1 MISYYRLG
9 DLVLLSLTREEE
21 VKLLTHHPNTIGSRY
36 ILSRPSGK
44 MNKIDK
50 IQLITRIFFEYIEA
64 NRHLIPA
71 DIMNSV
77 VIHLRLG
84 DVVAGTTEHE
94 SGKRPHPIEYLQA
107 QLKGCDSD
115 GIVKRYLIGACF
127 FAETSSTNVEECENK
142 SNLYLNA
149 VLNETRAEHLN
160 SGVADI
166 DLCIGVLAKQFI
178 QGKGYFS
185 QLIVD
190 IRKQLNLPSIECKT
204 EN

>member
-9 DLVLLSLTREEE
+9 DLVLLSLTPQEQA
-21 VKLLTHHPNTIGSRY
+21 KLLEYHPNTIGSRY
-36 ILSRPSGK
+36 ILNSPKG
-44 MNKIDK
+44 
-50 IQLITRIFFEYIEA
+50 IQLITRLVLEYSEA

-84 DVVAGTTEHE
+84 DVIAGTTWHE
-94 SGKRPHPIEYLQA
+94 SGKRPHSLEYIQA
-107 QLKGCDSD
+107 QLKGCDD
-115 GIVKRYLIGACF
+115 CVKRYVIGACF
-127 FAETSSTNVEECENK
+127 FAETSSTNVEECQIK

-149 VLNETRAEHLN
+149 VLNQTKAEHFN

>member
-9 DLVLLSLTREEE
+9 DLVLLSLTPQEQA
-21 VKLLTHHPNTIGSRY
+21 KLLEHHPNTIGSRY
-36 ILSRPSGK
+36 ILNRPKG
-44 MNKIDK
+44 
-50 IQLITRIFFEYIEA
+50 IQLITRLVLEYSEA
-64 NRHLIPA
+64 NRHLIPG

-84 DVVAGTTEHE
+84 DVVAGTTWHE
-94 SGKRPHPIEYLQA
+94 SGKRPHPVEYLQA
-107 QLKGCDSD
+107 QLKGCDD
-115 GIVKRYLIGACF
+115 CAKRYLIGACF
-127 FAETSSTNVEECENK
+127 FAETSSTNVEECQIK

-149 VLNETRAEHLN
+149 VLNQTKAEHFN

>member
-9 DLVLLSLTREEE
+9 DLVLLSLTPQEER
-21 VKLLTHHPNTIGSRY
+21 KLLEHHPNTIGSAY
-36 ILSRPSGK
+36 ILNRPK
-44 MNKIDK
+44 LAFDK
-50 IQLITRIFFEYIEA
+50 IALTTRIVIEYIEKVKHL
-64 NRHLIPA
+64 NLIPT

-94 SGKRPHPIEYLQA
+94 SGKRPHPVEYLQA
-107 QLKGCDSD
+107 QLKGCDD
-115 GIVKRYLIGACF
+115 AKRYLIGACF
-127 FAETSSTNVEECENK
+127 FAETSSTNVEECQVK

-149 VLNETRAEHLN
+149 VLKETRAEHLN

-190 IRKQLNLPSIECKT
+190 IRKHLNLPSIECKT